1 MRSPGRTARASRRIR
16 SRACG
21 RPRKMTER
29 PDGFTLL
36 ELVLAMSAL
45 A

>member
-1 MRSPGRTARASRRIR
+1 
-16 SRACG
+16 
-21 RPRKMTER
+21 MTER

-45 A
+45 AMITAICYGAFHLG